1 MIPYTAVY
9 KYSIKPKLTIVW
21 EYKECGKNKVYEEKF
36 NTKAIMNMKLSA
48 FNNLVDSGAM
58 YNYLRKAQKIK

>member
-36 NTKAIMNMKLSA
+36 NTRAQMSLKIKAFRELA
-48 FNNLVDSGAM
+48 ASGQI
-58 YNYLRKAQKIK
+58 YNYQKG